1 MKVLIVVNDPK
12 DWPLAISDVE
22 IVPARAYLTDAAYA
36 EMTSAR
42 VFNLCK
48 SYRYQS
54 TGYYV
59 SLLAAAR
66 GHKPLPDV
74 ATIQDFK
81 TQAIIRIASDDLD
94 QIIQQSLG
102 QIRSP
107 EFVVSIYFG
116 HNVAKRHEKLAQQ
129 LFKIFQAPFLRA
141 SFSHNDKEGK
151 WQLAGITPMAASDIP
166 EDHRDFAVDMAREY
180 FKGRHRIFHRRRTA
194 RYDLAILHDPTE
206 AEPPSNAKALQRM
219 VKAAEAVGFATEFIE
234 KDDYGRLAEF
244 DALFI
249 RETTSVLHHT
259 YRFARRAVAEGLVVI
274 DDPESILRCTNK
286 VFLAE
291 ILTRHRIP
299 IPKTR
304 IVHHG
309 NWQQFAKELGFPCV
323 LKRPDSSFSQ
333 GVVKVENEAE
343 LARELPALLQKSE
356 LVIAQEFMPTTYDWR
371 VGIFD
376 GQPLFVCK
384 YFMAPKHWQII
395 KRDQNG
401 RKLTD
406 GEAETLPVEHCP
418 PGLIKLALKGSALI
432 GDGLYGVDIKQVGKR
447 FYLIEINDNPNIDAG
462 VEDKVLKDELY
473 LRLMRVFARRV
484 DERKGGGLWA

>member
-12 DWPLAISDVE
+12 DWPLAISEVE

-102 QIRSP
+102 QIKSP

-116 HNVAKRHEKLAQQ
+116 HNVAKRHERLAQQ

-141 SFSHNDKEGK
+141 SFSHHEKDGK
-151 WQLAGITPMAASDIP
+151 WQLTGITPMAANDIP
-166 EDHRDFAVDMAREY
+166 EDHRAFAVEMAAEY

-194 RYDLAILHDPTE
+194 RYDLAILHDSAE
-206 AEPPSNAKALQRM
+206 AEPPSNAKALQRT
-219 VKAAEAVGFATEFIE
+219 VKAAESVGFAVEFIG

-249 RETTSVLHHT
+249 RETTSVIHHT

-291 ILTRHRIP
+291 ILTRHRVP

-304 IVHHG
+304 IVHSG
-309 NWQQFAKELGFPCV
+309 NWQQFAAELGFPCV
-323 LKRPDSSFSQ
+323 LKKPDSSFSQ
-333 GVVKVENEAE
+333 GVVKVDNAAE
-343 LARELPALLQKSE
+343 LACALPALLQKSE
-356 LVIAQEFMPTTYDWR
+356 LIIAQEFMPTTYDWR
-371 VGIFD
+371 IGVFD
-376 GQPLFVCK
+376 RQPLFACK

-395 KRDQNG
+395 KRDQAG

-418 PGLIKLALKGSALI
+418 PGLIKLALKASALI
-432 GDGLYGVDIKQVGKR
+432 GDGLYGVDIKQVGNC

>member
-36 EMTSAR
+36 ELTSAR

-141 SFSHNDKEGK
+141 SFSHNEKDGK
-151 WQLAGITPMAASDIP
+151 WQLAGITPMAANDIP
-166 EDHRDFAVDMAREY
+166 EDHRVFAVEMAADY

-194 RYDLAILHDPTE
+194 RYDLAILHDPAETE
-206 AEPPSNAKALQRM
+206 APSNAKALQRT
-219 VKAAEAVGFATEFIE
+219 VKAAEAVGFAAEFIQ

-304 IVHHG
+304 IVHQG
-309 NWQQFAKELGFPCV
+309 NWQQFVKELGFPCV

-333 GVVKVENEAE
+333 GVVKVENETE

-356 LVIAQEFMPTTYDWR
+356 LVIAQEFMPTTFDWR
-371 VGIFD
+371 VGVFD
-376 GQPLFVCK
+376 GQPLFACK
-384 YFMAPKHWQII
+384 YFMARKHWQII
-395 KRDQNG
+395 KRDSAG

-406 GEAETLPVEHCP
+406 GDAETLPVEHCP
-418 PGLIKLALKGSALI
+418 PGLIKLALKASALI
-432 GDGLYGVDIKQVGKR
+432 GDGLYGVDIKQVGSR